1 MQTKFKLAFRQ
12 AVLATHVG
20 AFAGSGG
27 GPSGNM
33 FGFDIWSREAASA
46 RLGFGIESVQATA
59 LTMENGNYSR
69 NDAQA
74 FLAGPE
80 LSIGGIVVSLKA
92 GKTDSIEIE
101 STPAGFSRGQQSGIT
116 IGKFS
121 LSCPIDVTEKVA
133 VAFSASRHVRLGGGS
148 TPVWQRQAFHATE
161 ESGVQ
166 GGLAL
171 TDEAPG
177 SRRDPHFS
185 TAAPGDFLDRATTV
199 GISLVY
205 RLETALLD

>member
-1 MQTKFKLAFRQ
+1 MQTKFKLAFRR
-12 AVLATHVG
+12 AALATHVG
-20 AFAGSGG
+20 AFAGPGG
-27 GPSGNM
+27 GPAGNA

-46 RLGFGIESVQATA
+46 RLGFGIESMQATA
-59 LTMENGNYSR
+59 LTMENGSHSR

-80 LSIGGIVVSLKA
+80 LFIGGIAASLMA
-92 GKTDSIEIE
+92 GKTDSTVIE
-101 STPAGFSRGQQSGIT
+101 STPDGFSRGQQSGIT
-116 IGKFS
+116 IGKFT
-121 LSCPIDVTEKVA
+121 LSCPIDVTERVA
-133 VAFSASRHVRLGGGS
+133 IAFSASRHVRLGGGS
-148 TPVWQRQAFHATE
+148 TPVWQRQAFRARQ
-161 ESGVQ
+161 ESGGQ

-199 GISLVY
+199 GVSLIY
-205 RLETALLD
+205 RFETALLD